1 MEKPSEIRARIGFP
15 RPNTSIPQRT
25 RANPWFKSKS
35 VIQTLNF
42 FNSRGS
48 AAQTRYE
55 LAVWLAPEPADFG
68 VDLIF
73 GQCQKRMDPV
83 PRLLQDLAACH
94 VEETNTSSEGSW
106 KQQGT
111 LRGSRDDVLLR
122 EFEAWPF
129 ALKGKGK
136 ATGKGSYIRFQTEIH
151 DIGIYQWRKRNSAFA
166 VDRLV
171 DFTCMYKYI
180 YIHM

>member
-1 MEKPSEIRARIGFP
+1 
-15 RPNTSIPQRT
+15 
-25 RANPWFKSKS
+25 
-35 VIQTLNF
+35 
-42 FNSRGS
+42 
-48 AAQTRYE
+48 
-55 LAVWLAPEPADFG
+55 
-68 VDLIF
+68 
-73 GQCQKRMDPV
+73 MDPV

-136 ATGKGSYIRFQTEIH
+136 ATGKGSYIRFQTEIFH
-151 DIGIYQWRKRNSAFA
+151 ENLPMEEEELSMCCR
-166 VDRLV
+166 
-171 DFTCMYKYI
+171 
-180 YIHM
+180 

>member
-1 MEKPSEIRARIGFP
+1 MS
-15 RPNTSIPQRT
+15 
-25 RANPWFKSKS
+25 
-35 VIQTLNF
+35 
-42 FNSRGS
+42 
-48 AAQTRYE
+48 
-55 LAVWLAPEPADFG
+55 
-68 VDLIF
+68 VDLLSSF
-73 GQCQKRMDPV
+73 VRVATGKTTPRALENLAACGMA
-83 PRLLQDLAACH
+83 RLLQDLAACH

-151 DIGIYQWRKRNSAFA
+151 DIGIYQWRKRNSALA